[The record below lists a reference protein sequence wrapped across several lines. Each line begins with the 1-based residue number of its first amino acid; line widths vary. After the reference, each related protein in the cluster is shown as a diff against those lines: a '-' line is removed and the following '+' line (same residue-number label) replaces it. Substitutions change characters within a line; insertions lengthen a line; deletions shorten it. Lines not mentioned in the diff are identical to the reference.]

1 MAARWLTSTLALA
14 VAVAC
19 LLAACGGTDE
29 KAAEDPTSTTDAA
42 DTTFIDDGADANAVE
57 TDTQLLVSSLVSSIE
72 SQTFGD
78 GVKAIYLPRSCVTVA
93 NDVATATAVFTFDRC
108 LGPNGL
114 RGVSGTVTA
123 KYELETGSVKLDVTG
138 AGIAVNSAT
147 GVAFT
152 ASATVSA
159 DASKRTMA
167 WKSSISG
174 DTAGK
179 RAFSRS
185 DDFTIFWQLGEACF
199 GLDGKSEGH
208 VKNRVIEIEVDSY
221 RRCKFGCPE
230 AGGKISV
237 TNVAKSK
244 TVAVSYDGTNRATFT
259 NANGKDSTFLLLCVP

>member
-1 MAARWLTSTLALA
+1 M
-14 VAVAC
+14 
-19 LLAACGGTDE
+19 
-29 KAAEDPTSTTDAA
+29 
-42 DTTFIDDGADANAVE
+42 
-57 TDTQLLVSSLVSSIE
+57 
-72 SQTFGD
+72 
-78 GVKAIYLPRSCVTVA
+78 
-93 NDVATATAVFTFDRC
+93 
-108 LGPNGL
+108 
-114 RGVSGTVTA
+114 
-123 KYELETGSVKLDVTG
+123 KLDVTG

-259 NANGKDSTFLLLCVP
+259 NANGKDTTFLLLCAP